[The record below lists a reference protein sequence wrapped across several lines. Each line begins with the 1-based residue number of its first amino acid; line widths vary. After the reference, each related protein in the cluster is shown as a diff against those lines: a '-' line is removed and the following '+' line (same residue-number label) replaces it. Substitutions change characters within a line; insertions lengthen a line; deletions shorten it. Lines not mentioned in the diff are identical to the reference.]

1 MSTLPP
7 YSTYRTDNK
16 QQMLYP
22 QQLSHGNVLTFTPP
36 GFNQT
41 LNVKFPDCRLAVCEK
56 CKKNYKTR
64 DMCRV
69 RNSHTAS
76 PWTTAYICFTLDDNC
91 TDDDGKY
98 IDKPLTVRMIQWQPY
113 CVKKPFEP
121 KTPVCSACKK
131 TNRTRS
137 FCRERHK
144 HRQLPWC
151 TVYVLLSPA
160 DTIDPATRVAPE
172 SIPTE
177 DSDDAAKAVST
188 KSEEAENKPEAV
200 DNGSAATTT
209 QESKPPKKTGEE
221 SDEGEDINDIAESR
235 TFLAKISCHHS
246 SIHWLELAEFDAS
259 DSAAVHGIVA
269 PEGHMTRGGAPMQPM
284 DPSQYYAHSMGG
296 YAAQQ
301 HQFNL
306 KSHQQYF
313 FQMQQRQH
321 QHYAAQQAA
330 WQAQYNQQSSMQ
342 LQQPAGQPALAE
354 GAPPPVTA
362 GEAAAQQSKQNQP
375 PEQTAGAAAA
385 AAAQQQQ
392 GQQQQ
397 WNMYHQQMYQNQM
410 AQFQQAGGVIPPQGP
425 DDDAAGTPEQP
436 VDYSQQGHPDTDNI
450 EPAPVHGEEHDEEN
464 DTKRARYV

>member
-1 MSTLPP
+1 MGMFLWQ
-7 YSTYRTDNK
+7 

-69 RNSHTAS
+69 RNSHTAE

-91 TDDDGKY
+91 TDSDGKY
-98 IDKPLTVRMIQWQPY
+98 VDKPLAVRMIQWQPF
-113 CVKKPFEP
+113 CVKKPFHP

-160 DTIDPATRVAPE
+160 DAIDPATRVAPE
-172 SIPTE
+172 SVPNE
-177 DSDDAAKAVST
+177 KAEGSDKKA
-188 KSEEAENKPEAV
+188 EGGEQ
-200 DNGSAATTT
+200 D
-209 QESKPPKKTGEE
+209 ESKAASTTNETQPTNDPPKPDKKPLSGEE
-221 SDEGEDINDIAESR
+221 GDAGDDINDIAESR
-235 TFLAKISCHHS
+235 TFLAKVSCRHS
-246 SIHWLELAEFDAS
+246 SIHWLELAEFDAT
-259 DSAAVHGIVA
+259 DTNVLHGLVT
-269 PEGHMTRGGAPMQPM
+269 PDGHMAMGRGVAMQPM
-284 DPSQYYAHSMGG
+284 DPSQYYAHAMGG

-313 FQMQQRQH
+313 FQMQQRHH
-321 QHYAAQQAA
+321 QQYAAQQAA
-330 WQAQYNQQSSMQ
+330 WQAQYNQQNNMQ
-342 LQQPAGQPALAE
+342 LPPSTGQPAPATQPAGTPA
-354 GAPPPVTA
+354 PVTA
-362 GEAAAQQSKQNQP
+362 GEAAAQQSKQNHQ
-375 PEQTAGAAAA
+375 PEQSAGAAAA
-385 AAAQQQQ
+385 AAVAAQQ
-392 GQQQQ
+392 GGHSQ
-397 WNMYHQQMYQNQM
+397 WMYHQQMYQNQM
-410 AQFQQAGGVIPPQGP
+410 AQFQQAGGVIPQQASQQQP
-425 DDDAAGTPEQP
+425 AAPEQP
-436 VDYSQQGHPDTDNI
+436 VDYSQQPHGDDDI
-450 EPAPVHGEEHDEEN
+450 EPAPVHGGDEEHDSAEQ
-464 DTKRARYV
+464 DAKRARYV